1 MLRSLLGLSRSP
13 STAKANDR
21 LQERLA
27 RAMAQKNSSVRT
39 GSPASSVGT
48 PSRAATPA
56 LGGDNPRLSFES
68 AAGQFGSPLKE
79 TPPKF
84 EDTRAPSPL
93 VTDEQEDQDPSKQA
107 QKHDLEPPIS
117 FAAPPESIESSQG
130 SSPVRGSLE
139 STRGG
144 ASDLEKQTP
153 DITVN
158 GSSFPEP
165 MDNSQYEAAMEQLRT
180 EHEAAELR
188 WQEELHDYV
197 ERLDALQSKLQYLTR
212 EAAESAKQA
221 GSGAGSG
228 SLEKKISEK
237 DLQIAL
243 LMEEGQKLSKT
254 ELKHMTTIKKLRSQ
268 TVAAEK
274 STAEM
279 KARADKAERGLANS
293 QEKLKRAEAAEK
305 RISEKSNQLTKVE
318 RDFDALSAD
327 RNTLSIT
334 ISDLNA
340 QLARVTARAEAAEAK
355 AQNDTSEQEKR
366 QIIEL
371 KDDLTSAK
379 VEREISEEKLRR
391 EIRDLKEGVER
402 EKERGR
408 IQEIELRGEQSVL
421 ESKLETMRVRAEEV
435 SSGATGDAQAKL
447 LRQIETLQ
455 TQYSV
460 ASENWQGIEGS
471 LLSRLANVEKERD
484 DIAKREGDLRKKTRD
499 AVCNLTSLLATFN

>member
-1 MLRSLLGLSRSP
+1 
-13 STAKANDR
+13 
-21 LQERLA
+21 
-27 RAMAQKNSSVRT
+27 MAQKNSSVRT

-93 VTDEQEDQDPSKQA
+93 VTDEQEDQDPSKQT

-130 SSPVRGSLE
+130 SSPVRE
-139 STRGG
+139 
-144 ASDLEKQTP
+144 TP

-221 GSGAGSG
+221 VSGAGSG

-268 TVAAEK
+268 TVATEK
-274 STAEM
+274 SMAEM
-279 KARADKAERGLANS
+279 KARADKAERDLANS

-340 QLARVTARAEAAEAK
+340 QLTRVTARAEAAETK

-484 DIAKREGDLRKKTRD
+484 DIAKREGDLRKKTRE